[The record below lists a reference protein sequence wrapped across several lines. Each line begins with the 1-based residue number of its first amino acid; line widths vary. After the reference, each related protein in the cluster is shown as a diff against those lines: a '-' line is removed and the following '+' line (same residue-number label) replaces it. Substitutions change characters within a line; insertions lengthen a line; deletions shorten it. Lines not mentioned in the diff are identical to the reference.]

1 MRVALVSL
9 RTLPRHPDANR
20 REVETQL
27 ARIAPWK
34 PDLVCLPECTLTGYL
49 YRGEDLK
56 RFSEPVPGDS
66 TNWFGALAG
75 KYALYLCASLLERAS
90 AGFFSSALLFDR
102 EGRLVL
108 HYRKVEEKPPFLP
121 GDSFVSA
128 DTPLGRLGILLCGD
142 LFNERI
148 RRRLHGSVDWLL
160 VPLARSFD
168 GRSPDAACWER
179 EERRVYLEAV
189 QAMSVTTFLVNA
201 LEVGEQ
207 EAAFGG
213 AMIVGADG
221 RLLAEA
227 LHGTSQILLW
237 DTDHENLSLL

>member
-1 MRVALVSL
+1 MRVALVPL
-9 RTLPRHPDANR
+9 RTLPRRPDANR
-20 REVETQL
+20 REVERQL
-27 ARIAPWK
+27 ARIASWK

-49 YRGEDLK
+49 YRSEDLK

-75 KYALYLCASLLERAS
+75 KYALYLCAGLLERSS

-102 EGRLVL
+102 EGRIVL
-108 HYRKVEEKPPFLP
+108 HHRKVEEKPPFLP

-148 RRRLHGSVDWLL
+148 RHMARASVDWLL

-168 GRSPDAACWER
+168 GRSPDAARWER
-179 EERRVYLEAV
+179 EERRVYLEAI

-213 AMIVGADG
+213 AMVVGADG

-227 LHGTSQILLW
+227 PHGTSQILLW
-237 DTDHENLSLL
+237 DADHENLSLL